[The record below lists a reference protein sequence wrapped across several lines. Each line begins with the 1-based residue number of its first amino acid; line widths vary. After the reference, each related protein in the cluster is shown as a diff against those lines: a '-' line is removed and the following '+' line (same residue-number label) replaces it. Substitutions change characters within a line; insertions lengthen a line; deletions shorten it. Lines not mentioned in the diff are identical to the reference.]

1 MKLQFLLAGI
11 VATGLFASAPDTV
24 AHGGLGE
31 GAAEAVTA
39 AAARFMAAEAFMAGV
54 VSGAFAAGISEA
66 FAAGVSGAFAAGVS
80 GAFAA
85 GVSGTSTA
93 GVWGAFTA
101 IAVFSAM
108 IVFSFPVSVS
118 MGTRGGG
125 IGVIRTTL
133 TTRTITQITPA
144 HTTVTMRI
152 TAIDS

>member
-11 VATGLFASAPDTV
+11 VATGLFASAPDT
-24 AHGGLGE
+24 AHGGFGGGGGGRG

-39 AAARFMAAEAFMAGV
+39 ARFTVAAEAFMAVV
-54 VSGAFAAGISEA
+54 VS
-66 FAAGVSGAFAAGVS
+66 
-80 GAFAA
+80 
-85 GVSGTSTA
+85 
-93 GVWGAFTA
+93 GAFTA

-125 IGVIRTTL
+125 IGVIRTIL

-144 HTTVTMRI
+144 HTTVTMR
-152 TAIDS
+152 TRAIDS